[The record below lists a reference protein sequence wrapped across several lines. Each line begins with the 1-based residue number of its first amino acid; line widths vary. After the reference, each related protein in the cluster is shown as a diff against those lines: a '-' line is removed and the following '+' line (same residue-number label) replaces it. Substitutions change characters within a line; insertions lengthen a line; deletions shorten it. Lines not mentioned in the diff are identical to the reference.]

1 MGASAPVA
9 VAVDPPGAGEEEGAG
24 ESFPAG
30 ATGALLAAAAA
41 ARFSRFSFL
50 RFSPT
55 LRSFFFL
62 GSSHCHAGMN
72 ESIWGQL

>member
-9 VAVDPPGAGEEEGAG
+9 VAVEPPGAGEAEGAG
-24 ESFPAG
+24 LSFPAG
-30 ATGALLAAAAA
+30 ATGALLAAAA

-62 GSSHCHAGMN
+62 GSSHCHAGMK
-72 ESIWGQL
+72 EST